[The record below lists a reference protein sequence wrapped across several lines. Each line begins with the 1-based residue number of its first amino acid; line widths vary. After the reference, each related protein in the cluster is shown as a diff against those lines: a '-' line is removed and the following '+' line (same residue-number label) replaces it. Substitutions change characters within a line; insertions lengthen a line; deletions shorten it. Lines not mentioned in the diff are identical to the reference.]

1 MQRRLF
7 WYEFLLLW
15 GIAVVGTTSELLLT
29 HFPGKFFAPQLYVSL
44 HKESSSAVLIAL
56 TAQIGIQLAVAT
68 GVGLWAAHRLG
79 LGAPV
84 LEVWL
89 QRTPTGQFLRR
100 LILPVVSGAL
110 LLAVVSKLPDLSVF
124 HPTRWARTAGL
135 TAVVRSSDR
144 LTFQGVA
151 A

>member
-89 QRTPTGQFLRR
+89 QRTPTVQFLRR
-100 LILPVVSGAL
+100 LIL
-110 LLAVVSKLPDLSVF
+110 LAVVSNLPDLSVF
-124 HPTRWARTAGL
+124 HPNRSQRTAEF
-135 TAVVRSSDR
+135 TAFFKVQ
-144 LTFQGVA
+144 TG
-151 A
+151 